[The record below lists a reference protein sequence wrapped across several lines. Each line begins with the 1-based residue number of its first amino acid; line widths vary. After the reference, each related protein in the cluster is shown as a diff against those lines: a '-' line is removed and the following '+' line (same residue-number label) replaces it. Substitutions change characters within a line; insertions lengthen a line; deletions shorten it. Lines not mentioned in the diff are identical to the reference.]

1 MAILLFPLRHVPEDE
16 ADEVRALLTSHGID
30 FYQTPESAFGISAGS
45 IWLRDESQAQIAR
58 QLLDE
63 YQTQRYAT
71 QRERHEELTRQGQH
85 RTFAHILRENPL
97 RFVVYLAAIA
107 VVLYLSLKPFFALGD

>member
-16 ADEVRALLTSHGID
+16 AEEVRALLTSHGID
-30 FYQTPESAFGISAGS
+30 FYETPESAFGISAGS
-45 IWLRDESQAQIAR
+45 IWLRDESQAQVAR
-58 QLLDE
+58 QLLDA